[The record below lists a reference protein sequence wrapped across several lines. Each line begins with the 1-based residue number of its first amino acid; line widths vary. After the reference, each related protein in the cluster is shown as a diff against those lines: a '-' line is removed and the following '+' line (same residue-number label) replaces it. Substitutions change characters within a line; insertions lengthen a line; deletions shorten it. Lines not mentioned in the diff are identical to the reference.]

1 MTKNTQPNDEIT
13 LSAIEREPLPLENA
27 SPRGL
32 IKPEKLSTSLSF
44 WSAIL
49 LAPVS
54 STLISYISVYGFA
67 EYGWA
72 LFLGWPIV
80 MGVISTLIVMAN
92 GKHTGGQAVL
102 TGLASLAV
110 VAAVFMLIAFEG
122 LICIVM
128 SIPLAVP
135 LNMAGVAIGYVISK
149 GIKNAA
155 AKNFYLPLVLIACFP
170 FLVGFESSTKSQ
182 PTLHKVVSTIE
193 IDAPIENVW
202 KTVVAFPQIEKEPE
216 GILRLGFAYPINAKI
231 EGSGVGA
238 IRYCNFN
245 TGPFVEPITEWQEP
259 NLLAFDV
266 KEQPQ
271 PMIETS
277 PWGDIHTG
285 HMEYIRSQK
294 GQFRLYEKDG
304 KTVVEGTTF
313 YTHDIA
319 PDIYW
324 KVYSDEIIHQVHMRV
339 LTHIKDVSEN
349 RN

>member
-1 MTKNTQPNDEIT
+1 MTENKLPNERAANGAIDRAA
-13 LSAIEREPLPLENA
+13 SPAIENFAPSRLHK
-27 SPRGL
+27 R
-32 IKPEKLSTSLSF
+32 EKLSTSLSF

-54 STLISYISVYGFA
+54 STLISWISIYGFA

-72 LFLGWPIV
+72 LFLGWPV
-80 MGVISTLIVMAN
+80 MMGVVSTLIVTAT

-102 TGLASLAV
+102 TGLASLGV
-110 VAAVFMLIAFEG
+110 VATVFLLVAFEG
-122 LICIVM
+122 IICILM

-135 LNMAGVAIGYVISK
+135 LNLAGVALGFVLSK
-149 GIKNAA
+149 LIKSAA
-155 AKNFYLPLVLIACFP
+155 AKNYYLPLLLIACFP
-170 FLVGFESSTKSQ
+170 FLVGFEASRRSE
-182 PTLHKVVSTIE
+182 PTLHKVVSTVE
-193 IDAPIENVW
+193 IDAPIEKVW
-202 KTVVAFPQIEKEPE
+202 QNVVAFPQIDKEPE
-216 GILRLGFAYPINAKI
+216 GILRLGFAYPVNARI

-238 IRYCNFN
+238 MRYCNFN

-277 PWGDIHTG
+277 PYGELHTA
-285 HMEYIRSQK
+285 HLDYIRSQK

-313 YTHDIA
+313 YIHDIA
-319 PDIYW
+319 PDFYW
-324 KVYSDEIIHQVHMRV
+324 KLYSDEIIHQIHMRV
-339 LTHIKDVSEN
+339 LNHIKEVSEN
-349 RN
+349 R